1 MSTTATQVL
10 AKQSL
15 GNKVVRRGLLY
26 VQDLKTARLYEA
38 RDEGWDAYQESQGL
52 RSLWCQ
58 CPGPAS
64 RACESCGTSRA
75 ASQASIAPW
84 MGGAMH
90 AQTTH
95 RIQSPYCRTFSD
107 AIKPT
112 PSINWVRPHVAKGH
126 VAANH
131 LHFVLMQPGAWA
143 TLTENKMGCGII
155 LSMS

>member
-15 GNKVVRRGLLY
+15 GNKMVRRGLLY
-26 VQDLKTARLYEA
+26 MQDLKAPRK
-38 RDEGWDAYQESQGL
+38 DVEGIQMECACGHKWCYVCRGELGL
-52 RSLWCQ
+52 
-58 CPGPAS
+58 
-64 RACESCGTSRA
+64 
-75 ASQASIAPW
+75 
-84 MGGAMH
+84 GADIH

-95 RIQSPYCRTFSD
+95 RIRSPNCRTFSD